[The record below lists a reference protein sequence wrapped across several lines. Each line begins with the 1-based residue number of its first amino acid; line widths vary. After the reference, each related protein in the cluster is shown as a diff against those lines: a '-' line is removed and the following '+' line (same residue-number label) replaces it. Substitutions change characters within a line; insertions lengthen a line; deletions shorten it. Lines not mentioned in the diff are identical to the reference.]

1 MNAGLAKKYGLN
13 LCNIAISIYEK
24 FNLFTKMLKILYIV
38 AFCFLYYNNVMQE
51 SKAENC
57 ETIINID

>member
-1 MNAGLAKKYGLN
+1 MDWVSSDSGLKNGETQ
-13 LCNIAISIYEK
+13 I
-24 FNLFTKMLKILYIV
+24 KILYIV